1 MGTFRLLFRYLAA
14 AVCLITA
21 ATLGGCVMIP
31 YDTPEAKA
39 QIQRDLKLEP
49 PDIQA
54 VSETNWCLFPYGSEG
69 NCVVTQ
75 GLGVLTSKGLIL
87 SLYSNHT
94 YTETARILPEQVQCV
109 KTITGRTG
117 VEPFYVFTNDRAVM
131 LAVITSGGQ
140 TNLPVQISFF
150 DYLTRRGQLVFT
162 GMDGGYVRKTGRQR
176 IVGGTVRGTAIPW
189 HTSFDITEVF
199 NPCPQVAD

>member
-1 MGTFRLLFRYLAA
+1 
-14 AVCLITA
+14 
-21 ATLGGCVMIP
+21 MIP

-49 PDIQA
+49 SDIQA

-131 LAVITSGGQ
+131 LTVITSGGQ

-189 HTSFDITEVF
+189 HTSLDITEVF
-199 NPCPQVAD
+199 NPCP